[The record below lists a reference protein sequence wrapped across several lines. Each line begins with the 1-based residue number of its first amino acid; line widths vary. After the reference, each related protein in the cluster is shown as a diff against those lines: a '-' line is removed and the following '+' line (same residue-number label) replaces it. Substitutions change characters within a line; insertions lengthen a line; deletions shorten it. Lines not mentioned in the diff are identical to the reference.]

1 VRNGTSETVAGRFG
15 RARTAIFGWP
25 QVGSDRRHAAA
36 GPRVPWEVVRFVVA
50 VMVVASIIGAGGFI
64 VLSQES
70 TAEAQRS
77 AEEIARLQGL
87 GIVQPVLTDQ
97 ILQGDPTALAEID
110 RVVRG
115 RVLDARTVRVK
126 IWDSLGRIAYSD
138 ESRLIGQTYPLGSN
152 EQAALQSNQV
162 DSDLSDLSRP
172 ENQFERPFGQLLEVY
187 LPLQTPSGTRVLF
200 ETYQE
205 FASVQAQQSRMM
217 LEFGPVLVVGLLL
230 LLVFEV
236 PLAWSMTRRLQMAG
250 VEREALLTRAVEA
263 SETERRK
270 IASDLHDG
278 VVQRLVG
285 TAMSFGAAS
294 RNIEKGGAGRTDL
307 LTANVLQKGA
317 NELREAVRELRT
329 LIVKIAPTGL
339 SGETLSDA
347 LTDLVEPMRA
357 SGIEAEVRFGECRL
371 DPPEAKLMF
380 RVAQEALRNVA
391 RHSGAKHVRVE
402 VATLATGRF
411 LTVSDDG
418 RGFDPDALAG
428 SRREGHMGLTLLK
441 SLAQDGGAELRVVSS
456 QENGSLVEMKLP

>member
-1 VRNGTSETVAGRFG
+1 MSLASNRVDPARPALSDGPGSRAAHEHGT
-15 RARTAIFGWP
+15 
-25 QVGSDRRHAAA
+25 A
-36 GPRVPWEVVRFVVA
+36 GPRVPSEVVRFVVA

-77 AEEIARLQGL
+77 AEEIARVQGL
-87 GIVQPVLTDQ
+87 GVVQPVLKDEL
-97 ILQGDPTALAEID
+97 LQGDRAALVEID
-110 RVVRG
+110 GVVRSS
-115 RVLDARTVRVK
+115 VLDARTVRVK
-126 IWDSLGRIAYSD
+126 IWDSSGRIVYSD
-138 ESRLIGQTYPLGSN
+138 ESRLIGQTFPLGSN
-152 EQAALQSNQV
+152 ELAALQSNQV

-172 ENQFERPFGQLLEVY
+172 ENRFERPFGQLLEVY

-230 LLVFEV
+230 LLVLEV
-236 PLAWSMTRRLQMAG
+236 PLAWSMARRLQMAG

-285 TAMSFGAAS
+285 TGMSLGAAA
-294 RNIEKGGAGRTDL
+294 RNVEQGGAGQADP
-307 LTANVLQKGA
+307 LTAKVLQKGA

-339 SGETLSDA
+339 SGETLFDA

-371 DPPEAKLMF
+371 DPTEARLMF

-402 VATLATGRF
+402 VATLATGRT

-441 SLAQDGGAELRVVSS
+441 SLAQDGGAQLRVVSS
-456 QENGSLVEMKLP
+456 PENGSVIEMRLP

>member
-1 VRNGTSETVAGRFG
+1 MASPVD
-15 RARTAIFGWP
+15 RAHTALFRGLRTR
-25 QVGSDRRHAAA
+25 SDRQHGTGR
-36 GPRVPWEVVRFVVA
+36 PRVPREVVRFVAA
-50 VMVVASIIGAGGFI
+50 VVVVASIIGVGGFI

-77 AEEIARLQGL
+77 AEEIARVQGL
-87 GIVQPVLTDQ
+87 GIIQPLLTDQ
-97 ILQGDPTALAEID
+97 LLPGDAAALAEID
-110 RVVRG
+110 RVVRS

-126 IWDSLGRIAYSD
+126 IWDSSGRIVYSD
-138 ESRLIGQTYPLGSN
+138 ESRLIGQTFPLGSN
-152 EQAALQSNQV
+152 EQAALRSNLV
-162 DSDLSDLSRP
+162 DSDVSDLSRP
-172 ENQFERPFGQLLEVY
+172 ENRFERPFGQLLEVY
-187 LPLQTPSGTRVLF
+187 LPLQTPSGNRVLF

-217 LEFGPVLVVGLLL
+217 LEFGPVLIVGLLL
-230 LLVFEV
+230 LLVLEV
-236 PLAWSMTRRLQMAG
+236 PLAWSMARRLQMAG

-285 TAMSFGAAS
+285 TGMSLGAAS
-294 RNIEKGGAGRTDL
+294 RKVEKSGAGQTDPL
-307 LTANVLQKGA
+307 MAQVLQKGA
-317 NELREAVRELRT
+317 SELREAVRELRT

-371 DPPEAKLMF
+371 DPTEAKLMF

-391 RHSGAKHVRVE
+391 RHSGAKHVKVE
-402 VATLATGRF
+402 VATLATGRT

-418 RGFDPDALAG
+418 RGFDPDALAD
-428 SRREGHMGLTLLK
+428 SRREGHVGLTLLK
-441 SLAQDGGAELRVVSS
+441 SLAQDGGAQLRVVSS
-456 QENGSLVEMKLP
+456 PENGSLVEMRLP